1 MCLLYNKFF
10 FVLNILNMFYEYIS
24 NNKNRKLHDSD
35 DDDIDKIIENISKN
49 KEILINE
56 HNELLL
62 LENKDDE
69 NIIIEKYN
77 EYMTDNDDFVYV
89 QK

>member
-1 MCLLYNKFF
+1 MCLLYNNFF
-10 FVLNILNMFYEYIS
+10 FVSNILNMFYEYIS
-24 NNKNRKLHDSD
+24 NNKNSKLHDSD

-56 HNELLL
+56 YNELLL

-69 NIIIEKYN
+69 NLIIEKYN
-77 EYMTDNDDFVYV
+77 EYMSDNDDFVYV
-89 QK
+89 Q

>member
-10 FVLNILNMFYEYIS
+10 FISNILDMYYQYIS
-24 NNKNRKLHDSD
+24 DNKNKNSHDS

-49 KEILINE
+49 KEILVNE
-56 HNELLL
+56 SNELLL
-62 LENKDDE
+62 LENKDE

-77 EYMTDNDDFVYV
+77 EYMSDNDDFVYV
-89 QK
+89 K

>member
-10 FVLNILNMFYEYIS
+10 FISNILDMYYQYIS
-24 NNKNRKLHDSD
+24 DNKNKNCHDS

-49 KEILINE
+49 KEILVNE
-56 HNELLL
+56 SNELLL
-62 LENKDDE
+62 LENKDE

-77 EYMTDNDDFVYV
+77 EYMSDNDDFVYV
-89 QK
+89 K